1 MFIRPQPYTCLGI
14 ECVPPNGTRA
24 NHDSMSR
31 PSTETRTDC
40 TPYHES
46 APKITDFTG
55 VPYDAYTLRC
65 DGTCP
70 PLKCIHNADDGSMMS
85 RGSTKRCPRRR
96 PKRRADVPE
105 LQSDSGPQRIK
116 NVATRSPSRHS
127 SRSESTFTLG
137 NSCRA
142 AWPTPVH
149 HPSRR
154 RHSTR
159 GPRMPRTKASPCRRG

>member
-1 MFIRPQPYTCLGI
+1 M
-14 ECVPPNGTRA
+14 CVPPNGTRA
-24 NHDSMSR
+24 NHDSMSHVR
-31 PSTETRTDC
+31 DAYTDC
-40 TPYHES
+40 TPWYHES

-70 PLKCIHNADDGSMMS
+70 PLNASTTLTRSMMS

-105 LQSDSGPQRIK
+105 LQSDSGPQRIN

-159 GPRMPRTKASPCRRG
+159 GPRMPRTKASPCRHG